1 MKNNKYFEE
10 DEEDLD
16 DFSVEEN
23 EAYDRWYW
31 GEDDPVLEEDLEE
44 DDDSYLSFYPTDED
58 DEDDY

>member
-16 DFSVEEN
+16 DFSVEEDD
-23 EAYDRWYW
+23 EYDRWYW
-31 GEDDPVLEEDLEE
+31 GEDDSEDLELEE
-44 DDDSYLSFYPTDED
+44 DDDSYLSFYPSDED

>member
-31 GEDDPVLEEDLEE
+31 GEDDPDLEEDLEE